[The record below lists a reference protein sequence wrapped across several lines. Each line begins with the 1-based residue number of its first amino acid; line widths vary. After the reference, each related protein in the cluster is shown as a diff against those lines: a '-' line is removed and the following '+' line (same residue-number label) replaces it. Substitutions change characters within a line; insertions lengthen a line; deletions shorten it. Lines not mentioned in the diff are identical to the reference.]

1 MGRYCVRVWIPVD
14 AENEEVYSS
23 YEEASQVEQNL
34 SLMQPENIYQV
45 IDLDLEGM
53 EVECDEDYR

>member
-1 MGRYCVRVWIPVD
+1 MGRYCVRVWIPVG
-14 AENEEVYSS
+14 AENEEIYSS

-45 IDLDLEGM
+45 IDLDLEG
-53 EVECDEDYR
+53 VEIDDEDYR